1 MVKNMPANAGDMGSV
16 PWGTKIPHALWQLSP
31 YHSRRSL
38 CAATKTQC
46 SQKKKKRLEEERGLH
61 PYLVIQVTDSFS
73 PSSKI
78 THSDSSLQDQ
88 RHEQIPLSSLK
99 GGATLIFNVFKEDI
113 FKNYTSLRWDEEG
126 GLRGRG
132 HGYARG

>member
-1 MVKNMPANAGDMGSV
+1 MRCNQDPV
-16 PWGTKIPHALWQLSP
+16 Q
-31 YHSRRSL
+31 
-38 CAATKTQC
+38 
-46 SQKKKKRLEEERGLH
+46 QKKKKKIGRGKRTAPL
-61 PYLVIQVTDSFS
+61 PSLVIQVTDSFS
-73 PSSKI
+73 PSKI

-99 GGATLIFNVFKEDI
+99 GGATLTFNVFKEDI

>member
-1 MVKNMPANAGDMGSV
+1 MHGNQDPVQPKN
-16 PWGTKIPHALWQLSP
+16 
-31 YHSRRSL
+31 
-38 CAATKTQC
+38 
-46 SQKKKKRLEEERGLH
+46 KKKRLEEERGLH
-61 PYLVIQVTDSFS
+61 PSLVIQVTDSFS

-78 THSDSSLQDQ
+78 TPSDSSLQDQ

-99 GGATLIFNVFKEDI
+99 GGDTLIFNVFKEDI
-113 FKNYTSLRWDEEG
+113 FKNYTSIRWDEDG